1 MKKLK
6 EVIINERKFNVAEL
20 TVGQIIEVAQ
30 DSTVFNSLANLSPE
44 SGNSISISFQF
55 ISKELSS
62 VMGKCCDFKLEDLKE
77 LTPSEIK
84 QLLQAFQEVNSDF
97 LELLG
102 EVGIITALKKI
113 QTKVVND
120 FSNLL
125 AV

>member
-1 MKKLK
+1 MKKTK
-6 EVIINERKFNVAEL
+6 EVLINERKFSVSEL

-55 ISKELSS
+55 ISKELTS
-62 VMGKCCDFKLEDLKE
+62 VMEKCCDFKLEDLKE

-102 EVGIITALKKI
+102 EVGILAALKKI
-113 QTKVVND
+113 QTKIVSD